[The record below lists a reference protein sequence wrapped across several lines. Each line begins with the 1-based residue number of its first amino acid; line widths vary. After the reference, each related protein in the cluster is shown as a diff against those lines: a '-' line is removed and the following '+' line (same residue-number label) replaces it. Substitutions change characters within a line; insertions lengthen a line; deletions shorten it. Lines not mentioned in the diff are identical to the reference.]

1 MEVATDGVREANR
14 SRASGSP
21 SPGEGRKPERP
32 GQTKKSRQDGEN
44 SMFSM
49 VQDAVPED
57 ALLKTYRGGLRP
69 ECWGRYGDCFAVT
82 VPRITTLA
90 EFVFAFYTSLE
101 FRIERLILRILADAP
116 STDAE
121 ARMLADGF
129 GTSFAIWRVAER
141 TTTQLLMCD
150 RYERTRS
157 WFCVVPLDGG
167 KTLLR
172 FGSAVAASGDQQTG
186 ARTRD
191 NRFRLL
197 LKFHVVYSQV
207 LLNAARRGVMR
218 LTVSG

>member
-1 MEVATDGVREANR
+1 
-14 SRASGSP
+14 
-21 SPGEGRKPERP
+21 
-32 GQTKKSRQDGEN
+32 
-44 SMFSM
+44 MFSM

-101 FRIERLILRILADAP
+101 FRIERLILHILAP

-129 GTSFAIWRVAER
+129 GTSFAIWRVG
-141 TTTQLLMCD
+141 
-150 RYERTRS
+150 ERTRS

-186 ARTRD
+186 ARTPTI
-191 NRFRLL
+191 
-197 LKFHVVYSQV
+197 
-207 LLNAARRGVMR
+207 G
-218 LTVSG
+218 SGYC